1 MATYQSAAVV
11 AGIMP
16 DGARAGVPLNRSEK
30 YTASSALAAGSVV
43 EMVPIPKGAKVIG
56 LDLAWSAFG
65 LARTLDVGIGGE
77 ADKFFDGLNVEAAG
91 NATLFVDGE
100 PDSAGYTFTEND
112 TIDVTVLGDT
122 WPADAWVFLTVT
134 YKMTGTIADET

>member
-1 MATYQSAAVV
+1 MSTYKSGAVN

-16 DGARAGVPLNRSEK
+16 DIALAGVVLNRDEK
-30 YTASSALAAGSVV
+30 YTASTALVAGSVV
-43 EMVPIPKGAKVIG
+43 EMVPIPKGAKIIG

-77 ADKFFDGLNVEAAG
+77 ADKFFDGLDVEAAG
-91 NATLFVDGE
+91 NAALLVDGE
-100 PDSAGYTFTEND
+100 PDSVGYIFTEND

-122 WPADAWVFLTVT
+122 WPVDAWVFLAVT
-134 YKMTGTIADET
+134 YKMTGTIADEG